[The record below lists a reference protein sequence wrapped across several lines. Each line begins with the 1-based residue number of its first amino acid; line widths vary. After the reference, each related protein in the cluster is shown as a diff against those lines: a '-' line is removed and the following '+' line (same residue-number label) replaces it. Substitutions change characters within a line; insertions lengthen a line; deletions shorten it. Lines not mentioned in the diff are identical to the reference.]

1 MGRDGDSR
9 FCTAEQ
15 SPPPPNS
22 SSKIPQPHH
31 SQHRRKKRKIIF
43 SETENQSQSL
53 TQTKI
58 LAPISTGTSHTNSCK
73 YTPYARKERQHR
85 KRKESRSEYALRQWT
100 YSTHYASNCVG
111 KVILVSYNILG
122 VANAA
127 KHPQLYR
134 RVSPKYLDW
143 EYRKKLLCKEIRG
156 YRPSILCLQ
165 EVDRFDDLND
175 LLEKDGFK
183 GVHKARAGEACDG
196 CAIFWKN
203 ELFTLLHEET
213 IEFQRFGLRNN
224 VAQFCVLKMND
235 NFLGADATT
244 RLSWAMS
251 SRSVL
256 VGNIHV
262 LYNPKRGDI
271 KLGQTRLF
279 LEKAYKLSQEW
290 GSIPVVIAGDLNSL
304 PQSAMYQFISSSELH
319 VPLHDRRQ
327 ISGQICPAEYP
338 RFHTKSNWTRPSI
351 HRWTDEELML
361 ATGSRLSHLSHHL
374 KLSSA
379 YAGVPGSS
387 KTRDKVGEPL
397 ATSFHSM
404 FTGTVDYIWHTP
416 ELVPT
421 RVLETLPMSILR
433 ETGGLPSKK
442 WGSDHLALVCE
453 LAIANDGI
461 TAQESPATKV

>member
-1 MGRDGDSR
+1 MGRNRDGSEGTLP
-9 FCTAEQ
+9 CTADQ
-15 SPPPPNS
+15 SPPPPPKS
-22 SSKIPQPHH
+22 SRKRHQGHH
-31 SQHRRKKRKIIF
+31 SKHSRKKQKFIF
-43 SETENQSQSL
+43 PETDTKSLSQSK
-53 TQTKI
+53 TVAKI
-58 LAPISTGTSHTNSCK
+58 TPPNSHKCNRHSHK
-73 YTPYARKERQHR
+73 GRKHRNRKELRSEHSHR
-85 KRKESRSEYALRQWT
+85 KWT
-100 YSTHYASNCVG
+100 YSAHDDSNCVG

-122 VANAA
+122 VENAA

-134 RVSPKYLDW
+134 RVSRKYLDW
-143 EYRKKLLCKEIRG
+143 EHRKKLLCKEIRG
-156 YRPSILCLQ
+156 YKPSILCFQ

-175 LLEKDGFK
+175 LLGKDGFK
-183 GVHKARAGEACDG
+183 GVHKARAGETCDG

-235 NFLGADATT
+235 NFLGANATAQS
-244 RLSWAMS
+244 SWS
-251 SRSVL
+251 THSVL

-271 KLGQTRLF
+271 KLGQMRLF

-290 GSIPVVIAGDLNSL
+290 GSIPVVITGDLNSL
-304 PQSAMYQFISSSELH
+304 PQSAMYQFITSSELH
-319 VPLHDRRQ
+319 VQLYDRRQ
-327 ISGQICPAEYP
+327 ISGQICPVEYP
-338 RFHTKSNWTRPSI
+338 NFHTRSHWTRPSMYK
-351 HRWTDEELML
+351 WTDEELML

-397 ATSFHSM
+397 VTSFHSM

-416 ELVPT
+416 ELVPI
-421 RVLETLPMSILR
+421 RVLETLPMNILR
-433 ETGGLPSKK
+433 EIGGLPSKK

-453 LAIANDGI
+453 LAIANDGD
-461 TAQESPATKV
+461 AARESPAPEL